1 MGKYQEDLQ
10 KMKMKMKSI
19 DNAEINDYLLEVEKV
34 ISVSGLSF

>member
-1 MGKYQEDLQ
+1 
-10 KMKMKMKSI
+10 MKMKSI